1 MENPARAEEGN
12 GLLTLRDIAEQL
24 GLPESTV
31 RYYRDR
37 FSAFV
42 PTVGRGRQ
50 RRYREEAVEVLRTVA
65 EGFRSQKSAEEVE
78 EVLAQQFPRYLES
91 RDEGDEGAESLPAS
105 WLMTL
110 LALQGQ
116 ALQQVGDALER
127 LAEQAVAQRA
137 EAEAVESVRAEVED
151 LRRRL
156 AETVEARLARLE
168 ERDRV
173 VVAQMRA
180 YLDQTPKGGRLPW
193 WQRWGWRTGVGK
205 AARSGQG

>member
-1 MENPARAEEGN
+1 M
-12 GLLTLRDIAEQL
+12 LTLREIAEQL

-50 RRYREEAVEVLRTVA
+50 RRYREEAVDVLRAVA
-65 EGFRSQKSAEEVE
+65 EGLRNQKSAEEVE
-78 EVLAQQFPRYLES
+78 ELLAAQFPRYVELEEEGEVS
-91 RDEGDEGAESLPAS
+91 REPALPNS
-105 WLMTL
+105 WMMAFMLV
-110 LALQGQ
+110 QGQ
-116 ALQQVGDALER
+116 ALQQLSENVRERQETSRKMGVLEEELGDLK
-127 LAEQAVAQRA
+127 
-137 EAEAVESVRAEVED
+137 
-151 LRRRL
+151 RRL

-180 YLDQTPKGGRLPW
+180 YFDQASRGNKVPW
-193 WQRWGWRTGVGK
+193 WQRWTGAK
-205 AARSGQG
+205 AAESKSTRSPRLS

>member
-1 MENPARAEEGN
+1 M
-12 GLLTLRDIAEQL
+12 LTLREIAEQL

-50 RRYREEAVEVLRTVA
+50 RRYREEAVDVLRAVA
-65 EGFRSQKSAEEVE
+65 EGLRNQKSAEEVE
-78 EVLAQQFPRYLES
+78 ELLAAQFPRYVELEEEGEVS
-91 RDEGDEGAESLPAS
+91 REPALPNS
-105 WLMTL
+105 WMMAFMLV
-110 LALQGQ
+110 QGQ
-116 ALQQVGDALER
+116 ALQQIGEALEQLSENVKER
-127 LAEQAVAQRA
+127 QETSRKMGVLE
-137 EAEAVESVRAEVED
+137 EELGD
-151 LRRRL
+151 LKRRL

-180 YLDQTPKGGRLPW
+180 YFDQAPRGNKVSW
-193 WQRWGWRTGVGK
+193 WQRWTGIK
-205 AARSGQG
+205 SAESKSTRSPRLS